1 MLCAGRT
8 RTDEKEIG
16 GYFELEDF
24 GGKEYYPNLY
34 KVNLGRTALRWLLEG
49 RGYTKIYLPVFLCES
64 VTEACE
70 QRGIRIS
77 RYQLDAELNVLL
89 PRKKLGESECLY
101 LVNYYG
107 QLTDEKILAYQK
119 ILEISLWI
127 IRMLSFRKPLKGV
140 DTLYSCRKFWGV
152 SDGAYLS
159 TDAVLPMDKPVDHS
173 NKRMG
178 HILGRYEENA
188 GVYYQEMLQNA
199 ARYEGMEIRRMS
211 RLTENLLG
219 AIDYETGRRKRE
231 ENYRILSEALPSE
244 FIFTRVTPEGPF
256 VYPYYHKEGL
266 KLRRWLAEHKIFVP
280 TYWKNILEEC
290 TESSL
295 EYQWAADVLPL
306 PCDQRYGK
314 EEMQYMAERIKEW
327 EQPENEAQILITWYT
342 GRICTACKKSKERG
356 HYTIVCDG
364 YPDGPARQYA
374 DASYV
379 IPVTDIDAVA
389 ELCQKEKVDGIITS
403 FSDLLMECMVKNCR
417 ESGIALLSETGTALL
432 VQRQISLSGTAF
444 EAGASD
450 AGFVKYRQQD
460 RMNINLPK

>member
-1 MLCAGRT
+1 MK
-8 RTDEKEIG
+8 KEIG

-70 QRGIRIS
+70 QHEIWIS

-107 QLTDEKILAYQK
+107 QLTDEKILTYQK
-119 ILEISLWI
+119 IFGNI
-127 IRMLSFRKPLKGV
+127 IVDHTHAFFQKPLKGV

-159 TDAVLPMDKPVDHS
+159 TDAVLPMDKPMDHS

-199 ARYEGMEIRRMS
+199 ARYAGMEIRRMS

-327 EQPENEAQILITWYT
+327 EA
-342 GRICTACKKSKERG
+342 
-356 HYTIVCDG
+356 
-364 YPDGPARQYA
+364 
-374 DASYV
+374 
-379 IPVTDIDAVA
+379 
-389 ELCQKEKVDGIITS
+389 
-403 FSDLLMECMVKNCR
+403 
-417 ESGIALLSETGTALL
+417 
-432 VQRQISLSGTAF
+432 
-444 EAGASD
+444 AGE
-450 AGFVKYRQQD
+450 
-460 RMNINLPK
+460 

>member
-1 MLCAGRT
+1 MK
-8 RTDEKEIG
+8 KEIG
-16 GYFELEDF
+16 GYLELEEPA
-24 GGKEYYPNLY
+24 GQEYYPDLCG
-34 KVNLGRTALRWLLEG
+34 VNLGRTALLWLMEA
-49 RGYTKIYLPVFLCES
+49 RKCRKIYLPFFLCDS
-64 VTEACE
+64 VTGACE
-70 QRGIRIS
+70 RSG
-77 RYQLDAELNVLL
+77 AEIEFYHMDEGLHPVFEERTLSE
-89 PRKKLGESECLY
+89 GEYLY

-107 QLTDEKILAYQK
+107 QLTDDKIRKYK
-119 ILEISLWI
+119 NIYGNI
-127 IRMLSFRKPLKGV
+127 IVDHTHAFFQKPLKGV

-327 EQPENEAQILITWYT
+327 EA
-342 GRICTACKKSKERG
+342 
-356 HYTIVCDG
+356 
-364 YPDGPARQYA
+364 
-374 DASYV
+374 
-379 IPVTDIDAVA
+379 
-389 ELCQKEKVDGIITS
+389 
-403 FSDLLMECMVKNCR
+403 
-417 ESGIALLSETGTALL
+417 
-432 VQRQISLSGTAF
+432 
-444 EAGASD
+444 AGE
-450 AGFVKYRQQD
+450 
-460 RMNINLPK
+460 